1 MKITK
6 EQVFIFAVLG
16 LVTYLVVSP
25 ISKKRKKTSEN
36 IIINPTEIDCH
47 NCNWKW
53 PVNQGGNDLFICH
66 KCYYDNSKF
75 YRFTDLNS

>member
-6 EQVFIFAVLG
+6 EQVFIVAVLG
-16 LVTYLVVSP
+16 LVTYFVLSP
-25 ISKKRKKTSEN
+25 ISKKNKKTSKN

-53 PVNQGGNDLFICH
+53 PVKQGGNDLFICH

>member
-6 EQVFIFAVLG
+6 EQVFIVAVLG
-16 LVTYLVVSP
+16 LVTYF
-25 ISKKRKKTSEN
+25 
-36 IIINPTEIDCH
+36 DCH

-53 PVNQGGNDLFICH
+53 PVKQGGNDLFICH